1 MKTFK
6 RIIRV
11 VSKVIGYVARFVLF
25 FSPFTNT
32 GLAQMAVSGVVA
44 LICFVAYMWS
54 EPEEDYR
61 QRFSGGALRRSHLFL
76 PHKCLMPEFEGEQ
89 TP

>member
-11 VSKVIGYVARFVLF
+11 VSKVIGYVSGFVLF

-32 GLAQMAVSGVVA
+32 GLALMVVSGVVA

-54 EPEEDYR
+54 EPEEDYP
-61 QRFSGGALRRSHLFL
+61 QNSN
-76 PHKCLMPEFEGEQ
+76 
-89 TP
+89 

>member
-11 VSKVIGYVARFVLF
+11 VSKAIGYVAGFVLF

-32 GLAQMAVSGVVA
+32 GLALMAGSAVVA
-44 LICFVAYMWS
+44 VICFVAYIWS
-54 EPEEDYR
+54 EPEEDYP
-61 QRFSGGALRRSHLFL
+61 QNSN
-76 PHKCLMPEFEGEQ
+76 
-89 TP
+89 

>member
-11 VSKVIGYVARFVLF
+11 VSKVLGYVAGFVLI

-32 GLAQMAVSGVVA
+32 GLALMAVSGVVT
-44 LICFVAYMWS
+44 LVCFVAYMWS
-54 EPEEDYR
+54 EPEED
-61 QRFSGGALRRSHLFL
+61 FHNSN
-76 PHKCLMPEFEGEQ
+76 
-89 TP
+89 

>member
-11 VSKVIGYVARFVLF
+11 GSKVIGYVAGFVLI

-32 GLAQMAVSGVVA
+32 GLALMAVSGALA
-44 LICFVAYMWS
+44 LICFVAYMCS
-54 EPEEDYR
+54 EPEEDYP
-61 QRFSGGALRRSHLFL
+61 QNSN
-76 PHKCLMPEFEGEQ
+76 
-89 TP
+89 

>member
-11 VSKVIGYVARFVLF
+11 VSKVIGYVAGFVLI

-32 GLAQMAVSGVVA
+32 GLALMAVSGVVA

-54 EPEEDYR
+54 EPEEDYP
-61 QRFSGGALRRSHLFL
+61 QNSN
-76 PHKCLMPEFEGEQ
+76 
-89 TP
+89 

>member
-11 VSKVIGYVARFVLF
+11 VSKVFKVLGYVAGFVLI

-32 GLAQMAVSGVVA
+32 GLALMAVSGVVA

-54 EPEEDYR
+54 EPEEDYF
-61 QRFSGGALRRSHLFL
+61 QNSN
-76 PHKCLMPEFEGEQ
+76 
-89 TP
+89 